1 MPPDFGHPPI
11 LSQDVAVTE
20 PRAGA
25 ARILIVDDE
34 PSIRR
39 FAARVLLEQGFLVD
53 EASDGAEALERL
65 RAGAVLADVVVTD
78 VVMPR
83 LNGVELVHELAE
95 SHPQIP
101 VILMSGYAAAQLDG
115 MGIVAPCGVLAKPF
129 PAERLVEEV
138 RRCLPASDAAA

>member
-1 MPPDFGHPPI
+1 
-11 LSQDVAVTE
+11 VTE

-39 FAARVLLEQGFLVD
+39 FAARVLLEEGFLVD

-129 PAERLVEEV
+129 RAERLVEEV
-138 RRCLPASDAAA
+138 RRCLPASNAAA